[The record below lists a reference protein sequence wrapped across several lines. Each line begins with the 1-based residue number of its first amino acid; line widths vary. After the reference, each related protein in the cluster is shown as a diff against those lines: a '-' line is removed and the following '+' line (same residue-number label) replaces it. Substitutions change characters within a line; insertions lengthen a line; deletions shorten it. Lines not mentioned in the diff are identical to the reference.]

1 MEKIHLLKWS
11 FSLVFPL
18 LGLGQVPTALTMTM
32 QRLFAVDTLSHH
44 CDKDEIQKLSHTK
57 VNNKAFY

>member
-1 MEKIHLLKWS
+1 MKESL
-11 FSLVFPL
+11 SLVFPI
-18 LGLGQVPTALTMTM
+18 LGLGEVPTALTMTM